1 MKLEVFEATNEAELG
16 ICRALRHRI
25 FVMEKKVP
33 QSIESDELD
42 IIGGVCRHFW
52 IECDGVPAGAVR
64 CNESHGDVMKIQRF
78 CVLANYRQHGVGRH
92 LMKYIEDFYRKLG
105 WKKIQLGAKFHIC
118 GFYEKCGYVKASD
131 IYIEA
136 DVEHVDMIKE
146 IV

>member
-33 QSIESDELD
+33 LSIESDELD
-42 IIGGVCRHFW
+42 VIGGVCRHFW
-52 IECDGVPAGAVR
+52 IECDGTPVGAAR
-64 CNESHGDVMKIQRF
+64 CNESTPGTLKLQRF
-78 CVLANYRQHGVGRH
+78 CVLKAYRGSGVGRH
-92 LMKYIEDFYRKLG
+92 LMKHIEDFYRELG
-105 WKKIQLGAKFHIC
+105 WKRIQLGAKFHIC

-136 DVEHVDMIKE
+136 DVEHVDMIKV
-146 IV
+146 IN